1 MTHRLLPLLAVSF
14 SGLLAL
20 APQGRAETD
29 FGQVASYVARM
40 LENSHYSHTQFDNA
54 MSSKLLENYLNL
66 LDPRHIFFTQEQV
79 DKFRADYGTTLD
91 DRVTLRDLSPAMEI
105 YKLYT
110 ARVKDRVDFVK
121 RSIKEQKFTFDSS
134 RTVNLKREKLPWP
147 KDAAASDVLWRDLL
161 ESEMLQERLLD
172 KAKVVSDAK
181 KAEKAKN
188 KAKKGETVLKA
199 EALEPNSEGKNS
211 VAKVEPKPAAGGAK
225 KEETP
230 QERIAKDYDRLLK
243 GVEDNN
249 EEEVV
254 DFFLS
259 SLAEAYDPHT
269 EYMSVSEMESFNIQ
283 MTHSLFGIGA
293 LLGVKDEVAE
303 IQGIVVGGPAD
314 KQGVL
319 KLNDKII
326 SVAQG
331 DGEFVPTKGLALNKI
346 VEKIR
351 GDKGTTVRMKVI
363 PASDPGALNEIA
375 IIRDEVP
382 LKDKLANAE
391 LIQTPPELGKPMKLG
406 WITLP
411 SFYADMEK
419 GSVSCTKDVEKLL
432 LRLMKEGMEGLVF
445 DLRSDGGGSL
455 EEAIKLTGLFVPSG
469 PVVQIK
475 DWRGEISA
483 RDCPN
488 PRAVY
493 DGPMVVLT
501 DKASASASEIFAAA
515 LQDYRRAVIV
525 GDKSTYG
532 KGTVQ
537 TIQPVERVMP
547 FFSDKTRAG
556 NVKVTIQKFYRIAGG
571 STQLQ
576 GVIPDLHLP
585 SLRDVMDFGEAS
597 TDNPLPYDQIPALP
611 YSYSRPTPL
620 PMDALKAKMESRV
633 KQSKDFSYIED
644 EAKRLKERMDRNV
657 ASLNE
662 EVRWKEREDN
672 EKRRTAYTDD
682 RDKRAAEITEKVKDG
697 GVKIFH
703 LTLDNVSKPELV
715 PESAFTK
722 EQSSGMRM
730 VKNDDEDAAS
740 GTEGFPFGLEPT
752 KLEAIHIM
760 RDLIDLTTDRGATA
774 KAEAERK

>member
-1 MTHRLLPLLAVSF
+1 
-14 SGLLAL
+14 
-20 APQGRAETD
+20 
-29 FGQVASYVARM
+29 M
-40 LENSHYSHTQFDNA
+40 LENSHYSHTQFDNE
-54 MSSKLLENYLNL
+54 MSAKLLENYLNL
-66 LDPRHIFFTQEQV
+66 LDPRHIFFTQDQV
-79 DKFRADYGTTLD
+79 DKFRAEFSTTLA
-91 DRVTLRDLSPAMEI
+91 DRVTLRDLSPATDI
-105 YKLYT
+105 YKIYKE
-110 ARVKDRVDFVK
+110 RVKNRVDFVK
-121 RSIKEQKFTFDSS
+121 RSIKEQKFTFDSN
-134 RTVNLKREKLPWP
+134 RTVDLKREKMPWP
-147 KDAAASDVLWRDLL
+147 KDAAASDALWRDLL

-181 KAEKAKN
+181 KAEKAKA
-188 KAKKGETVLKA
+188 KAEKGESVLKA
-199 EALEPNSEGKNS
+199 VPTKDGKS
-211 VAKVEPKPAAGGAK
+211 KVVAKTTDNEK
-225 KEETP
+225 KETP

-293 LLGVKDEVAE
+293 LLGLKDEVAE

-314 KQGVL
+314 KQGEL

-331 DGEFVPTKGLALNKI
+331 DAEFVPTKGLALNKI

-375 IIRDEVP
+375 IVRDEVP
-382 LKDKLANAE
+382 LKDKLASAE
-391 LIQTPPELGKPMKLG
+391 LLQTPPELGKPMKLG

-432 LRLMKEGMEGLVF
+432 RRLMKEGMEGLIF

-493 DGPMVVLT
+493 DGPMIVLT

-515 LQDYRRAVIV
+515 LQDYRRAIIV
-525 GDKSTYG
+525 GDKTTYG

-547 FFSDKTRAG
+547 FFSDKSRAG
-556 NVKVTIQKFYRIAGG
+556 NVKVTI
-571 STQLQ
+571 
-576 GVIPDLHLP
+576 
-585 SLRDVMDFGEAS
+585 
-597 TDNPLPYDQIPALP
+597 
-611 YSYSRPTPL
+611 
-620 PMDALKAKMESRV
+620 
-633 KQSKDFSYIED
+633 
-644 EAKRLKERMDRNV
+644 
-657 ASLNE
+657 
-662 EVRWKEREDN
+662 
-672 EKRRTAYTDD
+672 
-682 RDKRAAEITEKVKDG
+682 
-697 GVKIFH
+697 
-703 LTLDNVSKPELV
+703 
-715 PESAFTK
+715 
-722 EQSSGMRM
+722 
-730 VKNDDEDAAS
+730 
-740 GTEGFPFGLEPT
+740 
-752 KLEAIHIM
+752 
-760 RDLIDLTTDRGATA
+760 TT
-774 KAEAERK
+774 